1 MRTALPTLLLCLA
14 VGAPAAAQA
23 GGDRW
28 QITTET
34 GEYLWDVRLVRLGG
48 DTLFF
53 RQADTL
59 GAVRVAQIGELRLI
73 RKTLVH
79 AEGADRQAETMAALM
94 GGNDEVFDLRT
105 LDFAAR
111 LQALRQLLLLH
122 PPGS

>member
-14 VGAPAAAQA
+14 VGAPVAAQA

-59 GAVRVAQIGELRLI
+59 GAVRVAQIGGLRLRFFQRGLGRLLI
-73 RKTLVH
+73 RT
-79 AEGADRQAETMAALM
+79 GFT
-94 GGNDEVFDLRT
+94 VF
-105 LDFAAR
+105 
-111 LQALRQLLLLH
+111 Q
-122 PPGS
+122 PE

>member
-28 QITTET
+28 QITTEA

-59 GAVRVAQIGELRLI
+59 GAVRVAQHRAIMSLRAMLAG
-73 RKTLVH
+73 
-79 AEGADRQAETMAALM
+79 AEG
-94 GGNDEVFDLRT
+94 G
-105 LDFAAR
+105 
-111 LQALRQLLLLH
+111 H
-122 PPGS
+122 S